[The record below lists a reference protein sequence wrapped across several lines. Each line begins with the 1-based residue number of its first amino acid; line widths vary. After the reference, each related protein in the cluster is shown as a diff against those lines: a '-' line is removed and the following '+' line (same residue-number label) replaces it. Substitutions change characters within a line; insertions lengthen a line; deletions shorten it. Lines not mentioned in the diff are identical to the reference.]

1 MLTEAALTSAEQA
14 AIDSVPTG
22 LYIGGQ
28 WRETAATMPVTDPA
42 TGRTLRTVADAGP
55 RDGLAA
61 LDAAAAA
68 QADWARTPP
77 RERSDILMRA
87 HRMLLDEADRL
98 ALIATLEMGKP
109 LAEARGEVVY
119 AAEFFRWF
127 AEEAVRLDGGY
138 M

>member
-1 MLTEAALTSAEQA
+1 MTQIDAGLNRAETDLNPAERA

-42 TGRTLRTVADAGP
+42 TGQMLCSVADAGP
-55 RDGLAA
+55 QDGLAA
-61 LDAAAAA
+61 LEAAAAA

-77 RERSDILMRA
+77 RARSDILLRA
-87 HRMLLDEADRL
+87 HRMLLDDADRL

-109 LAEARGEVVY
+109 LAEARGEVAY
-119 AAEFFRWF
+119 AAEF
-127 AEEAVRLDGGY
+127 
-138 M
+138 